1 MYRKKEIAH
10 MIDYTEINRR
20 FADKDIRQYTV
31 KQLKILSGGTLA
43 KIGANNGDHVST
55 ATIEE
60 ICQLL
65 QCQPWDLLK
74 DWKVELDPAK
84 SIESLRALYKHE
96 KNAKKEG
103 KA

>member
-1 MYRKKEIAH
+1 
-10 MIDYTEINRR
+10 MIDYTEIKKR
-20 FADKDIRQYTV
+20 FADKDIKQYTV

-43 KIGANNGDHVST
+43 KIGSNNGDHVST

-84 SIESLRALYKHE
+84 SIESLRNNYKQ
-96 KNAKKEG
+96 KTTKK
-103 KA
+103 

>member
-1 MYRKKEIAH
+1 
-10 MIDYTEINRR
+10 MIDYSEIKKR
-20 FADKDIRQYTV
+20 FVEKDIKQYTV

-43 KIGANNGDHVST
+43 KIGANNGNHINT

-65 QCQPWDLLK
+65 QCQSWDLLR

-84 SIESLRALYKHE
+84 SIELLRDVHKRGN
-96 KNAKKEG
+96 NAKKEG

>member
-10 MIDYTEINRR
+10 MIDYTEIKKR
-20 FADKDIRQYTV
+20 FADKDIKQYTV
-31 KQLKILSGGTLA
+31 KQLKILSGGTLV

-74 DWKVELDPAK
+74 DWKVELNPAK
-84 SIESLRALYKHE
+84 SIESLRNNYKQ
-96 KNAKKEG
+96 KTTKK
-103 KA
+103 

>member
-1 MYRKKEIAH
+1 
-10 MIDYTEINRR
+10 MIDYTEIKKR
-20 FADKDIRQYTV
+20 FADKDINQYTV

-84 SIESLRALYKHE
+84 SIESLRNNYKQ
-96 KNAKKEG
+96 KTTKK
-103 KA
+103 

>member
-1 MYRKKEIAH
+1 
-10 MIDYTEINRR
+10 MIDYTEIKKR
-20 FADKDIRQYTV
+20 FADKDIKQYTV

-84 SIESLRALYKHE
+84 SIESLRNNYKQ
-96 KNAKKEG
+96 KTTKKQ
-103 KA
+103 K

>member
-1 MYRKKEIAH
+1 

-20 FADKDIRQYTV
+20 FSEKDIKQYSV
-31 KQLKILSGGTLA
+31 KQLKILSSSTIQ
-43 KIGANNGDHVST
+43 KITENKGDLIST
-55 ATIEE
+55 STIEE

-84 SIESLRALYKHE
+84 SIESLRAAYKHE

>member
-10 MIDYTEINRR
+10 MIDYTEIKKR
-20 FADKDIRQYTV
+20 FADKDIKQYTV
-31 KQLKILSGGTLA
+31 KQLKILSSSTMA

-74 DWKVELDPAK
+74 DWKVELNPAK
-84 SIESLRALYKHE
+84 SIESLRNNYKQ
-96 KNAKKEG
+96 KTTKK
-103 KA
+103 

>member
-10 MIDYTEINRR
+10 MIDYTEIKKR
-20 FADKDIRQYTV
+20 FADKDINQYTV

-84 SIESLRALYKHE
+84 SIESLRNNYKQ
-96 KNAKKEG
+96 KTTKK
-103 KA
+103 

>member
-10 MIDYTEINRR
+10 MIDYTEIKKR
-20 FADKDIRQYTV
+20 FADKDIKQYTV

-74 DWKVELDPAK
+74 DWKVELNPAK
-84 SIESLRALYKHE
+84 SIESLRNNYKQ
-96 KNAKKEG
+96 KTTKK
-103 KA
+103 

>member
-1 MYRKKEIAH
+1 
-10 MIDYTEINRR
+10 MIDYSEIKKR
-20 FADKDIRQYTV
+20 FADKDIKQYTV
-31 KQLKILSGGTLA
+31 KQLKILSSSTMA

-84 SIESLRALYKHE
+84 SIESLRDVHKRG